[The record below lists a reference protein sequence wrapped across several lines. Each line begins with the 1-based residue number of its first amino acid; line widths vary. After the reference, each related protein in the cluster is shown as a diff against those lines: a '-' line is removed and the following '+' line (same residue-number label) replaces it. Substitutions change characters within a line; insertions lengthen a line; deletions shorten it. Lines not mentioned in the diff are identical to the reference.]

1 MDNLKLES
9 LLELASIL
17 AMQNDFDEVLRL
29 VAQKSSSL
37 LNAENTFIMMINP
50 RTRETIKT
58 LYKEGDGN
66 HHGPYQFLHT
76 YFSGWVIDKNIGFV
90 SEDINEDTRFNKSLF
105 KDIQIK
111 SVACVP
117 FAVDG
122 LIIGTLLLVGKGGK
136 IGFNNDDFSFLEKF
150 SAIVSPYL
158 RDINKIQ
165 PYFVAPFPKGIIA
178 KKYEAHG
185 LLGKSEKFI
194 QLLHTIESAV
204 RCDVRVLLE
213 GQSGTGKEVIA
224 KSIHRNSSRSHNNFI
239 AIDCGAIPENLIES
253 ELFGHVKG
261 AFTGANFTRKGL
273 LEEANGGTLF
283 MDEIGNLP
291 FEMQAKLLRVLQEG
305 EIRPVGSNETKKVD
319 VRIIAASSI
328 PLKLKVEQKEF
339 REDLFYRLY
348 VYPIYVPSLNERNND
363 IQMLANHFLKIK
375 SKEQQKNIEMFHEEM
390 LDFLKNHKWTGNI
403 RELENFVERVVTLAP
418 TDTIVIDSK
427 LIPSEFQE
435 EWQKLEETSP
445 KEKLG
450 NSLEKNLSDY
460 EVKLIRKALIEC
472 NWNQSKAARQLNV
485 SEHTVRYKM
494 NKLGIKKLDK

>member
-66 HHGPYQFLHT
+66 HHGPYQFIHT
-76 YFSGWVIDKNIGFV
+76 YFSGWVIDKNIGFI
-90 SEDINEDTRFNKSLF
+90 SKDINKDTRFNKNLF

-122 LIIGTLLLVGKGGK
+122 LVIGTLLLVGKGSN
-136 IGFNNDDFSFLEKF
+136 IGFNNDDFSLLKKF

-185 LLGKSEKFI
+185 LLGKSEKFL

-213 GQSGTGKEVIA
+213 GQSGTGKEVVA
-224 KSIHRNSSRSHNNFI
+224 KSIHQNSLRNHKKFI
-239 AIDCGAIPENLIES
+239 AVDCGAIPASLIES
-253 ELFGHVKG
+253 ELFGHIKG

-273 LEEANGGTLF
+273 FEEANGGTLF

-291 FEMQAKLLRVLQEG
+291 HEMQAKLLRVLQEG
-305 EIRPVGSNETKKVD
+305 EIRPVGSDETRKID
-319 VRIIAASSI
+319 VRIIAASSLS
-328 PLKLKVEQKEF
+328 LKQKVEEKSF

-348 VYPIYVPSLNERNND
+348 VYPISVPSLNERKED
-363 IQMLANHFLKIK
+363 IPLLANHFLKEK
-375 SKEQQKNIEMFHEEM
+375 SLEQKKHVEIFHEEV
-390 LDFLKNHKWTGNI
+390 LDFLKNHFWSGNI
-403 RELENFVERVVTLAP
+403 RELENFVERMVTLAP
-418 TDTIVIDSK
+418 METKFIDTSLLPI
-427 LIPSEFQE
+427 EFQE
-435 EWQKLEETSP
+435 EWKQLEAISP
-445 KEKLG
+445 KESSN
-450 NSLEKNLSDY
+450 NSLEKNLSDF
-460 EVKLIRKALIEC
+460 ENKLILRSLEEC
-472 NWNQSKAARQLNV
+472 NWNQSKAARQLKI
-485 SEHTVRYKM
+485 SEHTIRYKM
-494 NKLGIKKLDK
+494 KKLGIINPDK

>member
-37 LNAENTFIMMINP
+37 LNAENTFIMMINS

-58 LYKEGDGN
+58 LYKEGGGN

-76 YFSGWVIDKNIGFV
+76 YFCGWVIDKNTGFV
-90 SEDINEDTRFNKSLF
+90 SEDINEDSRFNKSLF

-136 IGFNNDDFSFLEKF
+136 TEFNKDDFSFLEKF
-150 SAIVSPYL
+150 SAVVSPYL

-165 PYFVAPFPKGIIA
+165 PYFVAPFPKEIIA

-213 GQSGTGKEVIA
+213 GQSGTGKEVVA
-224 KSIHRNSSRSHNNFI
+224 KSIHQNSLRNHKKFI
-239 AIDCGAIPENLIES
+239 AIDCGAIPANLIES
-253 ELFGHVKG
+253 ELFGHIKG
-261 AFTGANFTRKGL
+261 SFTGANFARKGL
-273 LEEANGGTLF
+273 FEEANGGTLF

-291 FEMQAKLLRVLQEG
+291 LEM
-305 EIRPVGSNETKKVD
+305 
-319 VRIIAASSI
+319 
-328 PLKLKVEQKEF
+328 
-339 REDLFYRLY
+339 
-348 VYPIYVPSLNERNND
+348 
-363 IQMLANHFLKIK
+363 
-375 SKEQQKNIEMFHEEM
+375 
-390 LDFLKNHKWTGNI
+390 
-403 RELENFVERVVTLAP
+403 
-418 TDTIVIDSK
+418 
-427 LIPSEFQE
+427 
-435 EWQKLEETSP
+435 
-445 KEKLG
+445 
-450 NSLEKNLSDY
+450 
-460 EVKLIRKALIEC
+460 
-472 NWNQSKAARQLNV
+472 
-485 SEHTVRYKM
+485 
-494 NKLGIKKLDK
+494 